1 MRSTGLLFAGLL
13 LFATS
18 AAAQSVGTMSELM
31 TELFIRRPIGVLYH
45 HPNADHPAQWN
56 ELQGQTLMLAESANL
71 LMMPG
76 HARDQDQWMAD
87 AKLMRDAGAAAFK
100 AAKNKDLT
108 ALDALN
114 DQLYQ
119 SCTTCHMHYRP
130 QLRPG
135 ATPCVDLIFW
145 SPADSNPPKTARSPA
160 VGRLSQQESRVDRAR
175 GSIFRRAH
183 ASLRLRAWL
192 LLVSFRV

>member
-1 MRSTGLLFAGLL
+1 MMRSTGLLFAGLL

-31 TELFIRRPIGVLYH
+31 TKIIYPASDPVFYITTRVPSTQ
-45 HPNADHPAQWN
+45 AQWN

-71 LMMPG
+71 LMMPS
-76 HARDQDQWMAD
+76 HARDQDRWMAD
-87 AKLMRDAGAAAFK
+87 AKLLRDAGAAAFK
-100 AAKNKDLT
+100 AAKNKDLA

-130 QLRPG
+130 
-135 ATPCVDLIFW
+135 
-145 SPADSNPPKTARSPA
+145 NY
-160 VGRLSQQESRVDRAR
+160 GRR
-175 GSIFRRAH
+175 
-183 ASLRLRAWL
+183 
-192 LLVSFRV
+192 